1 MFAVWRQETK
11 IHGQV
16 CNETTAE
23 SSPKCPEPEDNQ
35 AFDSELD
42 VECCG
47 GFANLDYRKIDISIM
62 ADIFSYLDWTDL
74 KFNIAILAV
83 AFNPLFWNIV
93 GRWEHRTRSL
103 TKLFGSPFT
112 ACYFVA
118 VIILLLNFHRSYSFT
133 EAMKIQPKVQVLDNA
148 AAFYV
153 GLGLLLLGTLF
164 VLSSFFALGFIG
176 TFLGDYFGVL
186 METKVLSFPFN
197 IMENPM
203 YWGSTLIYLGWAV
216 INASPAGLV
225 LTAWVAAVYK
235 IAILIEGPFTEEVYR
250 QKEKAMKGN

>member
-1 MFAVWRQETK
+1 
-11 IHGQV
+11 
-16 CNETTAE
+16 
-23 SSPKCPEPEDNQ
+23 
-35 AFDSELD
+35 
-42 VECCG
+42 
-47 GFANLDYRKIDISIM
+47 M
-62 ADIFSYLDWTDL
+62 ADIFSYCNWTDL
-74 KFNIAILAV
+74 KFKIAVLAV

-112 ACYFVA
+112 ACYSVA
-118 VIILLLNFHRSYSFT
+118 ATILLLNVYRSHSFT
-133 EAMKIQPKVQVLDNA
+133 EAMKIQPKLQLFESP

-153 GLGLLLLGTLF
+153 GFGLLLVGTLF

-186 METKVLSFPFN
+186 MEAKVLTFPFN

-203 YWGSTLIYLGWAV
+203 YWGSTLNYLGLA
-216 INASPAGLV
+216 IMNASPTGIV

-235 IAILIEGPFTEEVYR
+235 VAILFESSRDWISEQGVLFVDSLGVCRELECESPRLRSQV
-250 QKEKAMKGN
+250 

>member
-1 MFAVWRQETK
+1 MITERRPNLVQRARSLR
-11 IHGQV
+11 I
-16 CNETTAE
+16 
-23 SSPKCPEPEDNQ
+23 SRS
-35 AFDSELD
+35 DSEVD

-47 GFANLDYRKIDISIM
+47 GFANLDYRKIDTSMM
-62 ADIFSYLDWTDL
+62 ADIFSYFDWTDV

-93 GRWEHRTRSL
+93 GRWEHRTRAL

-112 ACYFVA
+112 ACYSVA
-118 VIILLLNFHRSYSFT
+118 VVILLLNFYRSYSFT
-133 EAMKIQPKVQVLDNA
+133 EAMKIQPKVQVLNSA
-148 AAFYV
+148 AAFYI
-153 GLGLLLLGTLF
+153 GLGLILLGTLF

-186 METKVLSFPFN
+186 METKVLTFPFN

-203 YWGSTLIYLGWAV
+203 YWGSTLVYLGWA
-216 INASPAGLV
+216 IMNASPTGLV

-235 IAILIEGPFTEEVYR
+235 VAILIESPFTDEVYR
-250 QKEKAMKGN
+250 QKEKAMKDS